1 MFVAIVTAPGSP
13 AREMICASRSCC
25 LALST
30 SWPTPRRWSIF
41 ESRSDVST
49 DAVPTSTGRP
59 AVCSPLISSITASN
73 FACSVRNTK
82 SAWSSRTISRLVGI
96 TTTSSE

>member
-1 MFVAIVTAPGSP
+1 MSVPRPAMLVAIVTAPGSP

-25 LALST
+25 FAFST
-30 SWPTPRRWSIF
+30 SWPMPRLRSIF

-59 AVCSPLISSITASN
+59 DCCNPPISSITASN

-82 SAWSSRTISRLVGI
+82 SA
-96 TTTSSE
+96 